1 MKTCLRRKVTAK
13 KDLSYPSE
21 SCGILL
27 VSLDTDNMEIP
38 ISVLRQ
44 RLKSTK
50 FKCEVVRERVLEDS
64 DSFELLSEFI
74 FSSLLQLLVVLYLT
88 IANTVLLQIHISIT
102 VKYNFNFSLFQLTIL
117 NCQIIFYLYVFFFT

>member
-50 FKCEVVRERVLEDS
+50 FKCEVVRERVL
-64 DSFELLSEFI
+64 LS
-74 FSSLLQLLVVLYLT
+74 
-88 IANTVLLQIHISIT
+88 
-102 VKYNFNFSLFQLTIL
+102 
-117 NCQIIFYLYVFFFT
+117 C

>member
-1 MKTCLRRKVTAK
+1 MKTCLRRKVTAE

-38 ISVLRQ
+38 IWVLRQ

-88 IANTVLLQIHISIT
+88 IANTVLLLIHISIA